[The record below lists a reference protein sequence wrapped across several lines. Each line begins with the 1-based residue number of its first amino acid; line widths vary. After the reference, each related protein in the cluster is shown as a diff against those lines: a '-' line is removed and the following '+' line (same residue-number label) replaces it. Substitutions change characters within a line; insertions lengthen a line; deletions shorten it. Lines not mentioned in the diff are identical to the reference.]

1 MPGTA
6 ERVIA
11 RDAGRGAEIVA
22 AGERPPDFVT
32 ALAEARFGMAPPR
45 YRRVNVDEQ
54 LDRLHDPVYFV
65 LRRDG
70 DAIGTYCIDRQ
81 TLQLGDTRIDA
92 AYRGL
97 LSVRERDQRSGL
109 GRWLV
114 DSALRWLRDHHPAAL
129 CYGCVDARNERVLR
143 LLAREGGVSLGELDF
158 YTLYRQF
165 PRRRVDVERIGADAL
180 GEVDAL
186 LSGLTGGVELSDPV
200 LPRGVGAYHVVRDG
214 GEVRAGAH
222 VSLTRLNLDRL
233 QGVSGFVV
241 ERLMP
246 LFPPGRRRFDP
257 RDFAYLRLNHL
268 YAPPRH
274 AGAWP
279 AFIESLLAEHGVHFA
294 GLVLDPRG
302 AAFATLRRAGL
313 PGAIARRTAQR
324 LRVISAGI
332 ETAPDLLARIRAAP
346 LAISAR
352 DL

>member
-1 MPGTA
+1 MPEPV
-6 ERVIA
+6 ERIIG
-11 RDAGRGAEIVA
+11 RDAARGAEIIA
-22 AGERPPDFVT
+22 AGRRPRDFVT
-32 ALAEARFGMAPPR
+32 TLAEARFGMTPPR

-70 DAIGTYCIDRQ
+70 RAVGTYCIDRQ

-97 LSVRERDQRSGL
+97 LSIREDEQRSGL

-114 DSALRWLRDHHPAAL
+114 DSALGWLRDHRTAAL
-129 CYGCVDARNERVLR
+129 CYGCIDARNERALR
-143 LLAREGGVSLGELDF
+143 LLAREGGVPLGELDF

-165 PRRRVDVERIGADAL
+165 PRRRVALEQIGAESHA
-180 GEVDAL
+180 EVEAL
-186 LSGLTGGVELSDPV
+186 LSESASPSELTDRV
-200 LPRGVGAYHVVRDG
+200 LPRGGAYHVVRDA

-222 VSLTRLNLDRL
+222 VSLTRVDLERL
-233 QGVSGFVV
+233 RGVSGFVV

-257 RDFAYLRLNHL
+257 RNFAYLRLNHL
-268 YAPPRH
+268 YAPARH
-274 AGAWP
+274 AEAWP
-279 AFIESLLAEHGVHFA
+279 AFIESLLAGHGVHFA
-294 GLVLDPRG
+294 GLVLDPRS
-302 AAFATLRRAGL
+302 ATFATLQRAGL

-324 LRVISAGI
+324 LRVISAGV
-332 ETAPDLLARIRAAP
+332 EPDPGLLERIRAAP
-346 LAISAR
+346 LSISAR